1 MVDIDVVCW
10 HCYTDRG
17 DDYRK
22 KGTTLGTYA
31 IAVLAGDGIGPEVT
45 AQGVRVL
52 EAVAERFGHYF
63 KMTEALVGVAAIEAE
78 GDAISHATM
87 WLCQESDAI
96 LFGAVGGRSG
106 GRSGGVPR
114 MGRDKAGPSYEG
126 PYSRV
131 QPERALFRLRKELA
145 LYANLRPI
153 RPFDALLNAS
163 TIKADILR
171 GTDLLVVRE
180 LTGGIYY
187 GKPSEI
193 RETAQGLE
201 AIDTL
206 VYTEAEI
213 ARIVRTAFELARDR
227 RKKVASVDK
236 ANVLSSSR
244 LWRRTADLVAADYP
258 DVTLEHLLVDACA
271 MHLIRRPA
279 SFDVIVT
286 ENMFGDILTDEASML
301 AGSMGM
307 LPSAS
312 LGTRHT
318 AHGLFGLYEPIH
330 GSAPDIAGQ
339 EKANPIAAILTV
351 ALMLRY
357 SFNLKEE
364 ARAIEGAVER
374 IVEAGYRTED
384 LREEGKKVVGT
395 KEMGRLIVEAVRG

>member
-1 MVDIDVVCW
+1 
-10 HCYTDRG
+10 
-17 DDYRK
+17 
-22 KGTTLGTYA
+22 LETYA

-87 WLCQESDAI
+87 RLCQESDAI

-114 MGRDKAGPSYEG
+114 MGPDKAGPSYEG

>member
-1 MVDIDVVCW
+1 M
-10 HCYTDRG
+10 
-17 DDYRK
+17 
-22 KGTTLGTYA
+22 GTYA

-45 AQGVRVL
+45 RQGIRAL
-52 EAVAERFGHYF
+52 SAVANRYGHTF
-63 KMTEALVGVAAIEAE
+63 KTTEALVGVAAIEAE
-78 GDAISHATM
+78 GSAISDATM
-87 WLCQESDAI
+87 ELCQHSDAI
-96 LFGAVGGRSG
+96 LFGAVGGAAR
-106 GRSGGVPR
+106 
-114 MGRDKAGPSYEG
+114 YEG
-126 PYSRV
+126 PNSRI
-131 QPERALFRLRKELA
+131 QPEQALFRLRKELA

-153 RPFDALLNAS
+153 RPLNALLNAS
-163 TIKADILR
+163 TIKAEVLQ

-193 RETAQGLE
+193 RETPQGVE

-206 VYTEAEI
+206 IYTEAEI
-213 ARIVRTAFELARDR
+213 ERIIRTAFELARDR
-227 RKKVASVDK
+227 RRKVTSVDK

-244 LWRRTADLVAADYP
+244 LWRRTAERIAAEYP
-258 DVTLEHLLVDACA
+258 DVTFDQLLVDACA

-312 LGTRHT
+312 LGTRRT
-318 AHGLFGLYEPIH
+318 EHGVFGLYEPIH

-339 EKANPIAAILTV
+339 HKANPIASILSM
-351 ALMLRY
+351 ALLLRF
-357 SFNLKEE
+357 SLGLKQE
-364 ARAIEGAVER
+364 ADAVEAAVSH

-384 LREEGKKVVGT
+384 LREAGKEVVST
-395 KEMGRLIVEAVRG
+395 EEMGRLVAEAIV